1 MHKRIIKTLVSKNYH
16 VAGFYQ
22 HCKFFLSDR
31 RGGAPI
37 VVYQMGKVGSS
48 TIVASLKTLK
58 LDKPVY
64 HVHSL
69 TWAGIEHGKQM
80 YARMFRDGSDTNFR
94 RANHLFASQHLCK
107 KIAKGIGNRPWKVIS
122 LVRDPVAT
130 NVSAF
135 FQIIDHY
142 LPGFTQQY
150 KVGAVQVDDAIRVF
164 LDQYDHEEP
173 LMWFDIELKSTLGV
187 DVYATRFPTSK
198 GYEIYRG
205 AKVDVLILRLE
216 DMNERAGEAFKEF
229 LGIDNFSVVTAN
241 LSDEKGYH
249 NAYREF
255 KEAIKLPPSY
265 VANMYESRYVRHFYD
280 DEEIG
285 KFRAKWDRPL
295 AREPEL
301 A

>member
-1 MHKRIIKTLVSKNYH
+1 MQKRTIKTMLSINYNDAGCYKHSKF
-16 VAGFYQ
+16 G
-22 HCKFFLSDR
+22 LSHLR
-31 RGGAPI
+31 CRAAT

-48 TIVASLKTLK
+48 TIVASVKTLK

-64 HVHSL
+64 HVHGL
-69 TWAGIEHGKQM
+69 TWAGIGHGKQM
-80 YARMFRDGSDTNFR
+80 YARMFRDGPDTNFR

-150 KVGAVQVDDAIRVF
+150 KVGAVQIDDAIQVF

-187 DVYATRFPTSK
+187 DVYATRFPKSK

-229 LGIDNFSVVTAN
+229 LGIDSFSVVT
-241 LSDEKGYH
+241 
-249 NAYREF
+249 
-255 KEAIKLPPSY
+255 
-265 VANMYESRYVRHFYD
+265 
-280 DEEIG
+280 
-285 KFRAKWDRPL
+285 
-295 AREPEL
+295 
-301 A
+301 